1 MSSITL
7 SEIVSGGL
15 RERMEIAANAI
26 AAEWAAVARVR
37 LRSTTKAYLK
47 SLGVVEVTNSRAVV
61 ALGQG
66 DDRSNQLA
74 AMVEFG
80 MGPGGIGTQGSY
92 DVRKFLLRASTRNV
106 RMGKSGLYVNV
117 PFPMR
122 GAKSEVPGPVEI
134 ERLGGRRALLAARR
148 LSGSKQG
155 QPGGTLGAGW
165 ARRLKQHHV
174 SDALQGVRR
183 NVGMTST
190 GKERTT
196 GFVKFRRASWANRD
210 PRAWRSKGVRAHHLS
225 RVAYRRVGKILSE
238 VF

>member
-122 GAKSEVPGPVEI
+122 GAKSEVPGPMEI

-155 QPGGTLGAGW
+155 QP
-165 ARRLKQHHV
+165 ARNIRPRKLRGRTPATKSPSNASWHFGNNV
-174 SDALQGVRR
+174 VPKPPRGNFRR
-183 NVGMTST
+183 N
-190 GKERTT
+190 E
-196 GFVKFRRASWANRD
+196 
-210 PRAWRSKGVRAHHLS
+210 
-225 RVAYRRVGKILSE
+225 
-238 VF
+238 